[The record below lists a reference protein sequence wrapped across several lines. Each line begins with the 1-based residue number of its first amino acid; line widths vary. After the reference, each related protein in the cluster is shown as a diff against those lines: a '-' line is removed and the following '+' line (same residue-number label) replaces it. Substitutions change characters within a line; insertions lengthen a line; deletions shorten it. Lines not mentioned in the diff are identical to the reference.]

1 MARCPMDYCT
11 SFVLTVRQL
20 NKRKHSPC
28 FVGGSAMFLCFI
40 FSMGLVREPGRARE
54 FNRLIIIDKVMQ
66 GGIIGRLFL

>member
-1 MARCPMDYCT
+1 
-11 SFVLTVRQL
+11 
-20 NKRKHSPC
+20 
-28 FVGGSAMFLCFI
+28 MFLCFI